1 MRSTSEIRLYIW
13 SEFICGN
20 IIMTLLKQALAR
32 AYKYQ
37 MYFLGVSGFVI
48 AGLAVTYGVQTE
60 DTVAALG
67 ALLFLPNAVVLLGIG
82 LREQGLIGNLSPSG
96 SNPE

>member
-1 MRSTSEIRLYIW
+1 
-13 SEFICGN
+13 
-20 IIMTLLKQALAR
+20 
-32 AYKYQ
+32 

>member
-1 MRSTSEIRLYIW
+1 
-13 SEFICGN
+13 
-20 IIMTLLKQALAR
+20 
-32 AYKYQ
+32 

-67 ALLFLPNAVVLLGIG
+67 ALLFLPNAAVLFGIG
-82 LREQGLIGNLSPSG
+82 LREHGLIDNPSPQS
-96 SNPE
+96 SDIK